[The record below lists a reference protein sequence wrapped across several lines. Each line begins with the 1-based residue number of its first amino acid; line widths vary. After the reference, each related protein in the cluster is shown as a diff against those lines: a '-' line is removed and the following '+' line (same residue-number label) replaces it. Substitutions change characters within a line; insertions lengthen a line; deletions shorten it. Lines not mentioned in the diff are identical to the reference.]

1 MAPPRR
7 FQIPG
12 CTTGRDGL
20 DRGMAGPPSIREER
34 AADRDAV
41 RAVTQAAFG
50 AEAEAE
56 LVERLHADGDAEIA
70 LVAEEG
76 EGRLAGHILFSRMAA
91 PFRALG
97 LAPVSVAPE
106 RQGSGIGSALIRA
119 GLARAR
125 DQGWEAV
132 FVLGDPRYYGRF
144 GFTAAAA
151 APFRCAYS
159 GPHLMA
165 LPLGTAM
172 PAGGG
177 DIAYA
182 PAFAALG

>member
-1 MAPPRR
+1 MTEPV
-7 FQIPG
+7 
-12 CTTGRDGL
+12 
-20 DRGMAGPPSIREER
+20 IRAER
-34 AADRDAV
+34 ADDREAV
-41 RAVTQAAFG
+41 RAVTAAAFESV
-50 AEAEAE
+50 AEAD

-70 LVAEEG
+70 LVAEA
-76 EGRLAGHILFSRMAA
+76 EGRLVGHILFSRMAA

-106 RQGSGIGSALIRA
+106 RQGNGIGSALIRA

-125 DQGWEAV
+125 EQGWEAV
-132 FVLGDPRYYGRF
+132 FVLGDPAYYGRF

-151 APFRCAYS
+151 GPFRCAYS

-172 PAGGG
+172 PAGG